1 MVFYLHNKTNNNNI
15 MMKLSEV
22 RTVEDM
28 ADYADALANDIKGGI
43 ESVDGREDAECIAD
57 LVVHCMNLARLK
69 TKTRF
74 ENQIKR
80 RSSINA
86 ELTES
91 AQLEKTHWNL
101 LSEKKPV
108 CDNQEQDGGLLS
120 EAILIRNTSGFIYEV
135 FVRQYPDY
143 EPLGFFTADSVDFNP
158 GAIYIDNVVEWME
171 IPKN

>member
-1 MVFYLHNKTNNNNI
+1 
-15 MMKLSEV
+15 MKLSEV
-22 RTVEDM
+22 RTLESI
-28 ADYADALANDIKGGI
+28 ADYAEALANDIENGVQDK
-43 ESVDGREDAECIAD
+43 DGTPNGQLI
-57 LVVHCMNLARLK
+57 
-69 TKTRF
+69 
-74 ENQIKR
+74 
-80 RSSINA
+80 A
-86 ELTES
+86 ELAYHCAEV
-91 AQLEKTHWNL
+91 AIGMIEKKTPWNL
-101 LSEKKPV
+101 LSEKRPV